1 MKKLVLFLLLA
12 SPLLALAQVND
23 MYFVPKKEKKVL
35 VVKSAEEIYL
45 VDDVENVDNGG
56 EYTDEYVDEAETAY
70 FTNDLY
76 DVMDDYTYSTRIVR
90 FQSPSRLLS
99 TNLYWDLKY
108 SCGIND
114 WLVYDNGY
122 TVYIYPTANN
132 IFYNDP
138 YYYNR
143 VNLWNWNTYH
153 TWYYPYYRHNY
164 WWDCYDY
171 HWNHHNHHYWA
182 HHNHYWHK
190 PYYGYHGSHNLSWKP
205 TDRKSN
211 IPINGSIAGKPH
223 RDQPVRTATNGNNP
237 RREQPRTTANG
248 NNPRR
253 EQQARTTANGNNPR
267 REQQVRTTA
276 NGNNPRREQQVR
288 SGNGKNGSSATANR
302 QPQSRTSVNNSNVKR
317 SSSSSSSSGSRVERG
332 GSRSSGN
339 SSGGYS
345 RPSSTGVSRSS
356 GSSSSGGSRGGGSS
370 YSSGGG
376 GSRGGSNHSSGGH
389 SGGGG
394 RSSGTRR

>member
-171 HWNHHNHHYWA
+171 HWA

-205 TDRKSN
+205 ANRKSN
-211 IPINGSIAGKPH
+211 IPTNGSIAGKPH
-223 RDQPVRTATNGNNP
+223 RDQPVRTVTNGNNP
-237 RREQPRTTANG
+237 RREQQVRTTANGHNPRRDNPRREQQVRTTANG

-276 NGNNPRREQQVR
+276 NRQQ
-288 SGNGKNGSSATANR
+288 
-302 QPQSRTSVNNSNVKR
+302 QSRTSVNNSNVKR
-317 SSSSSSSSGSRVERG
+317 SSSSSSSSGRRVERG

-376 GSRGGSNHSSGGH
+376 GSRGGSNRSSGGH

>member
-205 TDRKSN
+205 ANRKSN
-211 IPINGSIAGKPH
+211 IPTNGSIAGKPH

-253 EQQARTTANGNNPR
+253 EQQ
-267 REQQVRTTA
+267 VRTTA
-276 NGNNPRREQQVR
+276 NRQQ
-288 SGNGKNGSSATANR
+288 
-302 QPQSRTSVNNSNVKR
+302 QSRTSVNNSNVKR
-317 SSSSSSSSGSRVERG
+317 SSSSSSSSGRRVERG
-332 GSRSSGN
+332 GSRRSGN

-376 GSRGGSNHSSGGH
+376 GSRGGSSHSSGGH

>member
-171 HWNHHNHHYWA
+171 HWNHHNHHHWA

-205 TDRKSN
+205 ANRKSN
-211 IPINGSIAGKPH
+211 IPTNGSIAGKPH

-253 EQQARTTANGNNPR
+253 EQQ
-267 REQQVRTTA
+267 
-276 NGNNPRREQQVR
+276 VR

-302 QPQSRTSVNNSNVKR
+302 QQQSRTSVNNSNVKR
-317 SSSSSSSSGSRVERG
+317 SSSSSSSGSRVERG

>member
-182 HHNHYWHK
+182 HHNNYWHK

-205 TDRKSN
+205 ANRKSN
-211 IPINGSIAGKPH
+211 IPTNGSIAGKPH
-223 RDQPVRTATNGNNP
+223 RDQPVRTATNGNSP

-253 EQQARTTANGNNPR
+253 EQP
-267 REQQVRTTA
+267 RTTA

-302 QPQSRTSVNNSNVKR
+302 QQQSRTSVNNSNVKR

-376 GSRGGSNHSSGGH
+376 GSRGSGSSHSSGGH
-389 SGGGG
+389 NGGGG

>member
-182 HHNHYWHK
+182 HHNNYWHK

-205 TDRKSN
+205 ANRKSN
-211 IPINGSIAGKPH
+211 IPTNGSIAGKPH

-267 REQQVRTTA
+267 REQQVR
-276 NGNNPRREQQVR
+276 

-302 QPQSRTSVNNSNVKR
+302 QQQSRTSVNNSNVKR

-376 GSRGGSNHSSGGH
+376 GSRGSGSSHSSGGH
-389 SGGGG
+389 NGGGG